1 MNKKQFYR
9 LPPPGVD
16 SSKLSGVLIVIE
28 GMDSSGRSTQ
38 IEKIAPWI
46 EEKGYA
52 VSMVGLKRSQLV
64 GDTLDA
70 AKQGNVLSAQ
80 TMALFYAT
88 DFYDQLENR
97 ILPALRAGYVVLAD
111 RYIFTLMARDI
122 VRGVEYEW
130 VKSLYSMAVV
140 PEAVYYLN
148 VSWRTR
154 VDRTL
159 SARHTL
165 DYWESG
171 MDLGLS
177 RDWFDSFATYQ
188 RLMSTQFRRIQK
200 EYGFE
205 IVNANRSSEEV
216 ERDLRL
222 KIGSLL
228 ERRYRR

>member
-1 MNKKQFYR
+1 MSKKRFYH
-9 LPPPGVD
+9 LPPPAVD
-16 SSKLSGVLIVIE
+16 PSKLSGVLIVVE

-38 IEKIAPWI
+38 IDKIAPWI

-52 VSMVGLKRSQLV
+52 VARVGLKRSQLV
-64 GDTLDA
+64 GDALDA

-130 VKSLYSMAVV
+130 VKSLYSMAVI

-159 SARHTL
+159 SAHHTL

-171 MDLGLS
+171 MDIGLS
-177 RDWFDSFATYQ
+177 RDWFDSFAIYQ
-188 RLMSTQFRRIQK
+188 RLMSTQFRRMQK

-205 IVNANRSSEEV
+205 IINANRNVEEV
-216 ERDLRL
+216 DRDLKSR
-222 KIGSLL
+222 IGSLL
-228 ERRYRR
+228 ERRYHL

>member
-1 MNKKQFYR
+1 MSKKRFYH
-9 LPPPGVD
+9 LPPPAVD
-16 SSKLSGVLIVIE
+16 PSKLSGVLIVIE

-38 IEKIAPWI
+38 IDKIAPWI

-52 VSMVGLKRSQLV
+52 VSRVGLKRSQLV
-64 GDTLDA
+64 GDALDA

-130 VKSLYSMAVV
+130 VKSLYSMAVI

-159 SARHTL
+159 SAHHTL

-171 MDLGLS
+171 MDIGLS
-177 RDWFDSFATYQ
+177 RDWFDSFAIYQ
-188 RLMSTQFRRIQK
+188 RLMSTQFRRMQK

-205 IVNANRSSEEV
+205 IINANRNAEEV
-216 ERDLRL
+216 DRDLKSR
-222 KIGSLL
+222 IGSLL
-228 ERRYRR
+228 ERRYHL